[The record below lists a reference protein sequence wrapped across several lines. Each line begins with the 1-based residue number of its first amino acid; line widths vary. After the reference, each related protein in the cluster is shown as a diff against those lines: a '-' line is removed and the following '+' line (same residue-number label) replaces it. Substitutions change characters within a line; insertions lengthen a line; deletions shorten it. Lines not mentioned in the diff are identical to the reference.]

1 MLDPDVPQGEPPGV
15 KVKVVAATPVW
26 WSGSSRTSV
35 SLRRFKSDRG
45 ASDGMTV
52 PFSDLRV
59 AAYCPRKLYYVRRD
73 DRDPPDAVRA
83 VRDLA
88 FRYRDLL
95 AADDGTLA
103 SLPIEIPP
111 STYRD
116 RLRGVRRSRED
127 WADLVDPPARNV
139 ALVGRDCGGVVHKVL
154 EGPPR
159 PSVVSPGSPPD
170 RGVWE
175 PQRVHAVAAA
185 KALAW
190 ERERAVERAIV
201 EYPAYGVVRDVDL
214 TTRQKAAYRRT
225 LRTVR
230 ALDGPPPRLRDRSKC
245 ESCEY
250 RGECGVRTRT
260 MASLLGR

>member
-1 MLDPDVPQGEPPGV
+1 MTTVSVPG
-15 KVKVVAATPVW
+15 
-26 WSGSSRTSV
+26 
-35 SLRRFKSDRG
+35 FKSDG
-45 ASDGMTV
+45 ATSGGMTV
-52 PFSDLRV
+52 PFSDLRI

-73 DRDPPDAVRA
+73 DREPPAHVRN
-83 VRDLA
+83 VRELA
-88 FRYRDLL
+88 FRYSDLL
-95 AADDGTLA
+95 DADGGTL
-103 SLPIEIPP
+103 STRPIEVPALQ
-111 STYRD
+111 YRD
-116 RLRGVRRSRED
+116 RLRETRRSRED

-139 ALVGRDCGGVVHKVL
+139 RLAGRDCGGIAHKVL

-159 PSVVSPGSPPD
+159 PSIVSTGSPPD

-190 ERERAVERAIV
+190 ERERPVEQAIV
-201 EYPAYGVVRDVDL
+201 EYPAYGVIRDVRL
-214 TTRQKAAYRRT
+214 TTRHKAAYRRT

-230 ALDGPPPRLRDRSKC
+230 GLDGPPPRLRDRSKC